1 MENVL
6 HYVVV
11 EQGIAS
17 VVPIKEIMVL
27 ELDAYFEGEIYGPYV
42 GYENAANQA
51 NQFNLVD

>member
-17 VVPIKEIMVL
+17 VVPIKEIMAF
-27 ELDAYFEGEIYGPYV
+27 EIDPYFEGEMYGPYV
-42 GYENAANQA
+42 GYEKAAVEVNKI
-51 NQFNLVD
+51 NL

>member
-17 VVPIKEIMVL
+17 VVPIKEIMAF
-27 ELDAYFEGEIYGPYV
+27 EIDPYFEGEIYGPYV
-42 GYENAANQA
+42 GYEKAANQA

>member
-17 VVPIKEIMVL
+17 VVPIKEIMAL
-27 ELDAYFEGEIYGPYV
+27 ELDPYFEGEMYGPYV
-42 GYENAANQA
+42 GYEQAANQT

>member
-17 VVPIKEIMVL
+17 VVPIKEIMAF
-27 ELDAYFEGEIYGPYV
+27 EIDPYFEGEMYGPYV
-42 GYENAANQA
+42 GYEQAAEEVNKI
-51 NQFNLVD
+51 NL

>member
-17 VVPIKEIMVL
+17 VVPIKGWVQDTLPIFFKEKK
-27 ELDAYFEGEIYGPYV
+27 
-42 GYENAANQA
+42 
-51 NQFNLVD
+51 

>member
-17 VVPIKEIMVL
+17 VVPIKEIMSL
-27 ELDAYFEGEIYGPYV
+27 ELDPYFEGEMYGPYV
-42 GYENAANQA
+42 GYEQAAEEV
-51 NQFNLVD
+51 NLTWLNL